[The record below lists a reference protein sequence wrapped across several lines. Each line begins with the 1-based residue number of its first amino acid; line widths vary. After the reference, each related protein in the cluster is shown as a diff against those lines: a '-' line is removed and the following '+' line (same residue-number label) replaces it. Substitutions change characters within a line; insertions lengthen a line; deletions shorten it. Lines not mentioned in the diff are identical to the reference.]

1 MAKSI
6 IEGAY
11 LVGFEPSSDNL
22 SDKALYAEAVEFLN
36 NSIRF

>member
-1 MAKSI
+1 MEKSI

-11 LVGFEPSSDNL
+11 LVGFETSSDNL
-22 SDKALYAEAVEFLN
+22 SDEALYAEAVEFLN